1 MTQERRKE
9 SGVILEVR
17 GLSARYGKVGA
28 LNETSLTVA
37 QGSIVTVIGA
47 NGAGKSTLLNA
58 IMGALPTSGH
68 AAGQIHYAGGDV
80 SNWSVERRVGVG
92 MSLVPER
99 RELFSSMSVEDNL
112 LLGGFRRYRAHEAGW
127 RDTLDEVFTLFPRLK
142 ERRKQ
147 EAGTL
152 SGGERQMLAVGR
164 ALMAKPQLLMLD
176 EPSLGLA
183 PRIVREIFHIIAR
196 LRETGVAILLVEQN
210 ARAALQVADYGYVL
224 ETGEVILHG
233 PARDLAGN
241 PRVIES
247 YLGLGK
253 SHDS

>member
-1 MTQERRKE
+1 M
-9 SGVILEVR
+9 SAVLEVQ

-28 LNETSLTVA
+28 LNDAALQVRA
-37 QGSIVTVIGA
+37 GSIVTVIGA
-47 NGAGKSTLLNA
+47 NGAGKSTMLNA
-58 IMGALPTSGH
+58 IMGSLPQTGH
-68 AAGQIHYAGGDV
+68 AVGAVQYAGNDV
-80 SNWSVERRVGVG
+80 SGWQVERRVYAG

-99 RELFSSMSVEDNL
+99 RELFGSMSVEDNL
-112 LLGGFRRYRAHEAGW
+112 LLGGFRRYRAREAGW
-127 RDTLDEVFTLFPRLK
+127 RDTLLEVFDLFPRLR
-142 ERRKQ
+142 ERRSQ
-147 EAGTL
+147 QAGTL

-183 PRIVREIFHIIAR
+183 PRIVREIFHIITR

-224 ETGEVILHG
+224 ETGEIILHG
-233 PARDLAGN
+233 PARELAGN

-253 SHDS
+253 QH

>member
-1 MTQERRKE
+1 MTVDHNQHQP
-9 SGVILEVR
+9 VVLDVR
-17 GLSARYGKVGA
+17 ALSARYGKVGA
-28 LNETSLTVA
+28 LNDATLSVA
-37 QGSIVTVIGA
+37 PGSIVTVIGA

-58 IMGALPTSGH
+58 IMGSLPVTGH
-68 AAGQIHYAGGDV
+68 AAGVVKYAGADV
-80 SNWSVERRVGVG
+80 SSWPVERRVAGG

-99 RELFSSMSVEDNL
+99 RELFGSMSVEDNL
-112 LLGGFRRYRAHEAGW
+112 LLGGFRRYRARESGW
-127 RDTLDEVFTLFPRLK
+127 RDTLDEVFTLFPRLR
-142 ERRKQ
+142 ERRRQ

-233 PARDLAGN
+233 PARELAGN

-253 SHDS
+253 GGDS